1 MRSFKFANDI
11 AFMGQKILVVVLV
24 GIEAEIAIPRTAQ
37 VDKKCRCSLPL
48 STGQACRRNPA
59 APQGAFAIFTMAR
72 TRRGNFGATRS
83 RTRFRNLER
92 NAEGGDSMFVVAFD
106 LVECPVRTRG
116 RPSNPPTCQCGQ
128 SANRAARRQHGQPP
142 LRLAQTRHN
151 IRAYPFRLHY
161 WQKHR
166 SKSAR
171 EMPGNLLSLAVPE
184 RIPHRGRRRS
194 NRRHARPI

>member
-106 LVECPVRTRG
+106 LVECPCVLADVHQIPLLANVANQQIEPHVVNMGNHR
-116 RPSNPPTCQCGQ
+116 CG
-128 SANRAARRQHGQPP
+128 
-142 LRLAQTRHN
+142 LRKRD
-151 IRAYPFRLHY
+151 II
-161 WQKHR
+161 
-166 SKSAR
+166 SAR
-171 EMPGNLLSLAVPE
+171 ILFDYIIGKSIDPSQHVRCQE
-184 RIPHRGRRRS
+184 IF
-194 NRRHARPI
+194 